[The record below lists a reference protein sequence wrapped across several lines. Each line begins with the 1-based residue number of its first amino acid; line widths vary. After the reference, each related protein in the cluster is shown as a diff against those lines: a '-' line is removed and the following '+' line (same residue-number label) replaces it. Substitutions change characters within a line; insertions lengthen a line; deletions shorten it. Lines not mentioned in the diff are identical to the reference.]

1 MLLVVVFHALVTQT
15 VASEVRKGK
24 PGHRVEGNLSDT
36 ASHGFP
42 LVLLISY

>member
-1 MLLVVVFHALVTQT
+1 MLLVLVFHALVTHT
-15 VASEVRKGK
+15 VVLEVRQGK

-42 LVLLISY
+42 LVSLI